1 MSNKLNQAQIDDI
14 RKNFDFFYDDANGQI
29 DLKEF
34 LRLLK
39 ILEPNS
45 TKSQAEQGFLLIDND
60 NNGVIDFDEFM
71 NWWATCWWQY

>member
-14 RKNFDFFYDDANGQI
+14 RKNFDFFDDDANGQI

-39 ILEPNS
+39 VIEPNS
-45 TKSQAEQGFLLIDND
+45 TKAQAEQGFLLIDND

-71 NWWATCWWQY
+71 NWWGTCWWQY